1 MIEQRYAELFTQ
13 GSQVRI
19 EIAEREIAL
28 TYVLKILDDAGLLKT
43 LAFKG
48 GTCLRKCVYG
58 KATRFSVDLD
68 FTSVG
73 TMVADDVILTAV
85 EALGKPAYGL
95 SFEIDAKDFYVSDD
109 GLSCGANVKYRHD
122 WSQGTFKLEISL
134 REAPSLP
141 LQDMPL
147 IPQPYSKYLEFK
159 PFAIQSFQFEELL
172 AEKIRASSQ
181 RVRSRDLYDLAKAAE
196 RPIKAQLIRSLAA
209 IKCWNV
215 GKPFEPE
222 RLLERLR
229 SGRYDWD
236 DLRQFVR
243 KSEKIDPE
251 RLISA
256 CEKRY
261 RFLLDLSEGEKRLIA
276 DAKRRQLKDLPR
288 TLLKEAGQWDRP
300 PLGRPIL

>member
-1 MIEQRYAELFTQ
+1 MIEQRYADLFTQ
-13 GSQVRI
+13 GSQVRL
-19 EIAEREIAL
+19 EIAEREIVL
-28 TYVLKILDDAGLLKT
+28 TYVLKILDDAGRLKT

-58 KATRFSVDLD
+58 KETRFSVDLD

-73 TMVADDVILTAV
+73 GQAADDVILATV

-95 SFEIDAKDFYVSDD
+95 SFEIDTKDFYVSDD
-109 GLSCGANVKYRHD
+109 GKSCGANVKYGHD
-122 WSQGTFKLEISL
+122 WNQGAFKLEISL
-134 REAPSLP
+134 RESPSLP
-141 LQDMPL
+141 LRALPLMP
-147 IPQPYSKYLEFK
+147 QSYFTHLEFK
-159 PFAIQSFQFEELL
+159 TFAVQSFQFEELL
-172 AEKIRASSQ
+172 AEKVRASSQ

-196 RPIKAQLIRSLAA
+196 RPLAAPLIRSLAA

-215 GKPFEPE
+215 GRPFEPE
-222 RLLERLR
+222 RFLERLR
-229 SGRYDWD
+229 SGKYDWD

-251 RLISA
+251 RLISV

-276 DAKRRQLKDLPR
+276 DAKHRRLKDLPR
-288 TLLKEAGQWDRP
+288 TLLPGS
-300 PLGRPIL
+300 